1 MQSWHDVVVIVVV
14 VVDSSAGLESVV
26 RSVSAL
32 TDLATGLHLGGT
44 LPLLDFVGCSD
55 FTWFAR
61 LFSGVKVKNF
71 ISSSLAVR

>member
-1 MQSWHDVVVIVVV
+1 VQNWHDVVVIVVV
-14 VVDSSAGLESVV
+14 VVDSSAGLGSLV

-32 TDLATGLHLGGT
+32 TGLATGSHLGGT
-44 LPLLDFVGCSD
+44 LPSLDFVGCSD
-55 FTWFAR
+55 FSWFAR